1 MTYFHWI
8 AGSLLALA
16 WFSRI
21 VGAAI
26 GMPKVTDVAL
36 PEWDKNPVT
45 PQGNPRVSII
55 VPACN
60 EEETIEQ
67 GLTQLLA
74 LDYDNYEIIAVDD
87 RSTDRTG
94 EIMDRLAAGAVA
106 HGRLRVIHVETLPSG
121 WLGKTHAMWTATN
134 QASGD
139 WLLFTD
145 ADVLFKPD
153 ALRRAL
159 VYAESERADH
169 VVLFPRMIMKRP
181 GEKMMI
187 AFFQTL
193 FVFGHRPWKVA
204 EPDTKD
210 HMGVG
215 AFNMIRRSVYEAIG
229 TYHALRFEVL
239 DDMKLGKVVKTAGY
253 AQRNVFGEDLIS
265 IRWAKGALGV
275 VRNLTK
281 NFFAVMS
288 FQWPRAPDLLLRAGL
303 PEPDA
308 LHRSVGGARM
318 GETPL
323 RDRAALDVSHLFRHV
338 LHVRSAFLLFLPS
351 SSKHAA
357 IRLHDAAFNDGD
369 ALARR
374 RDLAR
379 HEVSIRR
386 TQERT
391 GVGEYRVNSGVHP
404 GVTRYP
410 VLGTLNF
417 SILHRHRV
425 HWLLRRNRRRLPFLR
440 GFTRGFGV
448 NAARAEM
455 TALFN
460 VVVLGQ
466 RWNAR
471 SVAA

>member
-1 MTYFHWI
+1 MSYFHWI

-16 WFSRI
+16 WASRLI
-21 VGAAI
+21 GAAL
-26 GMPKVTDVAL
+26 GMPKVPDVAL
-36 PEWDKNPVT
+36 PQWDRNPVT

-94 EIMDRLAAGAVA
+94 EIMDRVATGSLA
-106 HGRLRVIHVETLPSG
+106 HGRLRVIHLDSLPSG
-121 WLGKTHAMWTATN
+121 WLGKTHAMWTAGQ
-134 QASGD
+134 QATGD

-159 VYAESERADH
+159 AFAESEPADH

-215 AFNMIRRSVYEAIG
+215 AFNMVRRSVYDAIG
-229 TYHALRFEVL
+229 TYQALRFEVL

-275 VRNLTK
+275 VKNLTK

-288 FQWPRAPDLLLRAGL
+288 FQWPRAVLSCF
-303 PEPDA
+303 A
-308 LHRSVGGARM
+308 L
-318 GETPL
+318 
-323 RDRAALDVSHLFRHV
+323 
-338 LHVRSAFLLFLPS
+338 AFLNLMPFVGVWLAHGWARVPYAIALLSMFLIYFGMSGMSAVPSYYFFLHPISTLLFVYTMLRS
-351 SSKHAA
+351 MMLTLWH
-357 IRLHDAAFNDGD
+357 G
-369 ALARR
+369 
-374 RDLAR
+374 
-379 HEVSIRR
+379 
-386 TQERT
+386 
-391 GVGEYRVNSGVHP
+391 
-404 GVTRYP
+404 GVTWRGTKYP
-410 VLGTLNF
+410 LEE
-417 SILHRHRV
+417 
-425 HWLLRRNRRRLPFLR
+425 LRRGL
-440 GFTRGFGV
+440 V
-448 NAARAEM
+448 
-455 TALFN
+455 
-460 VVVLGQ
+460 
-466 RWNAR
+466 
-471 SVAA
+471 